1 MAMAAVSSYE
11 ELRQKKLEENKR
23 KIEELKLSHIS
34 ASLRKAVD
42 TPKRSSAKLGKRK
55 APEPPVTARRS
66 ARVASLPERPKYQDA
81 GFDIIPRLRRGS
93 SKRKGL
99 DERVYATYEEREYAM
114 EKAAE
119 LEESLGSDFPIF
131 LKSMLQSHVTGGFWL
146 GLPVGFC
153 RTHLPKKDSD
163 TYLLDEDGVKSKTLY
178 LASKRGLSGGWRGF
192 AIKHELV
199 DGDAVVF
206 QLIAPTTF
214 KVYIVRASGYH
225 DK

>member
-11 ELRQKKLEENKR
+11 ELRQKKLEENKK
-23 KIEELKLSHIS
+23 KIEELKLTHIS
-34 ASLRKAVD
+34 ASLRQAIA
-42 TPKRSSAKLGKRK
+42 TPKRSPAKLGKRK
-55 APEPPVTARRS
+55 APEPVTVRRS
-66 ARVASLPERPKYQDA
+66 ARVASLPEQPKYQDV
-81 GFDIIPRLRRGS
+81 GLDIIPRLRRRGY
-93 SKRKGL
+93 SKRKDL

-119 LEESLGSDFPIF
+119 LEESLGSAFPIF

-153 RTHLPKKDSD
+153 RTHLPKKDFD
-163 TYLLDEDGVKSKTLY
+163 MYLLDEDGVKSETLY
-178 LASKRGLSGGWRGF
+178 LASKRGLSAGWRGF
-192 AIKHELV
+192 AIEHELV